1 MRFELHRVST
11 RFLEPRLLSLTLT
24 GSGTTDEP
32 LPILATEPDWVSAM
46 GLFKVGAVLAV
57 GVVLLPA
64 EREKQDQ
71 LYERAGAAAKW
82 TITFCDRNFE
92 TCVQASKAWAQFTA
106 KAEFGAKLAYDV
118 IREQTPMSGGE
129 TGISAPAAFAPNGT
143 LSQHDLRPAWRGK
156 SAASKRGI

>member
-1 MRFELHRVST
+1 
-11 RFLEPRLLSLTLT
+11 
-24 GSGTTDEP
+24 
-32 LPILATEPDWVSAM
+32 M
-46 GLFKVGAVLAV
+46 GLLRLGAIVAV
-57 GVVLLPA
+57 GVALLPA

-71 LYERAGAAAKW
+71 LYARAGAAAKW
-82 TITFCDRNFE
+82 AITFCDRNFE

-118 IREQTPMSGGE
+118 IREQTPMSGGD
-129 TGISAPAAFAPNGT
+129 TGVAAPAAFAPNGT